1 MLNIFSISFNPSF
14 PYVPER
20 MNDKGTKPSVTDFS
34 DTRTELTTVCTVMLA
49 STQHPVRY
57 LVMGCL
63 DLTAESKEN
72 QCSPFGAG
80 EQSVQSLHIFEYKP
94 EEKGCGKGN
103 HRW

>member
-1 MLNIFSISFNPSF
+1 
-14 PYVPER
+14 
-20 MNDKGTKPSVTDFS
+20 MNEKGTKRPLSQTSVTPGLILLWFA
-34 DTRTELTTVCTVMLA
+34 VMLA

-80 EQSVQSLHIFEYKP
+80 EQAVQSLHIFEYKP
-94 EEKGCGKGN
+94 EEKG
-103 HRW
+103 